1 MDNDNTAI
9 IFDIKR
15 FAIHDGPGIRTTIFL
30 KGCPLRCAWCH
41 NPESHSLE
49 ICEYQNQTYGK
60 NYSLSALMSEIRKDL
75 IFFEESDGGITFSGG
90 EPLIQLPFLINI
102 AELCKKEGFHL
113 ALDTCGY
120 IPLKEFKK
128 IVPLIDL
135 FLYDLKLINDKSH
148 KQYTGVSN
156 EIIIQNLKYLNHQKK
171 NIIIRIPIIPTINDT
186 ENELNSMLSLIK
198 ELKSIK
204 TIHLLPYHKIASH
217 KYDKMG
223 IVQKLN
229 HIQEPSKMQ
238 LEQIKDFF
246 QIKGY
251 TTQIGG

>member
-1 MDNDNTAI
+1 MDYNNTAI

-15 FAIHDGPGIRTTIFL
+15 YAIHDGPGIRTTIFF
-30 KGCPLRCAWCH
+30 KGCSLRCWWCH
-41 NPESHSLE
+41 NPESHSLDISE
-49 ICEYQNQTYGK
+49 FQNKVYGK
-60 NYSLSALMSEIRKDL
+60 IYSISGLMDEIRKDL
-75 IFFEESDGGITFSGG
+75 IFFEESNGGVTFSGG
-90 EPLIQLPFLINI
+90 EPLIQLPFLINL

-113 ALDTCGY
+113 ALDTSGY
-120 IPLKEFKK
+120 IPLEDFKK

-135 FLYDLKLINDKSH
+135 FLFDLKLIDEQSH

-156 EIIIQNLKYLNHQKK
+156 EIIIQNLKYLNQQKK

-204 TIHLLPYHKIASH
+204 TIHLLPYHKIADH
-217 KYDKMG
+217 KYEKMG
-223 IVQKLN
+223 INQKLN
-229 HIQEPSKMQ
+229 HIQEPSKIQ

-246 QIKGY
+246 QKNGY
-251 TTQIGG
+251 ITQIGG